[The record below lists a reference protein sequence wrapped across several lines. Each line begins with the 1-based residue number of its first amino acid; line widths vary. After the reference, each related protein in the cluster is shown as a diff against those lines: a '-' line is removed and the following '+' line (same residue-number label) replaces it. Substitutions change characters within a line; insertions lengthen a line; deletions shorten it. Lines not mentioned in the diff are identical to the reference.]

1 MSKVMSTWSET
12 RTLVP
17 SATSPKLMPKSLLTD
32 ETAMTAVALDPSGSG
47 LVTAVLCLAASSA
60 AGSLY
65 QVWGATELQL
75 RASPEVLG
83 RASAALV
90 SAQYTG
96 MILGALLAAVLVPA
110 IGWDHALFA
119 ACCLGLAAVAA
130 GATGTLREAAAQP
143 VV

>member
-1 MSKVMSTWSET
+1 
-12 RTLVP
+12 
-17 SATSPKLMPKSLLTD
+17 
-32 ETAMTAVALDPSGSG
+32 
-47 LVTAVLCLAASSA
+47 
-60 AGSLY
+60 
-65 QVWGATELQL
+65 
-75 RASPEVLG
+75 
-83 RASAALV
+83 V

-130 GATGTLREAAAQP
+130 AATGTLREAAAQP